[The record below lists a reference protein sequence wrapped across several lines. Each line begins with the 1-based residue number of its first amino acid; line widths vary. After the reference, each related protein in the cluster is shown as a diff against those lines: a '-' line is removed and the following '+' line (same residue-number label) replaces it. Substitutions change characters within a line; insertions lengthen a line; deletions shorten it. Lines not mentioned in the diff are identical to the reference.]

1 MLDKKTRA
9 LLLNKLRTLLLK
21 PSVQLLA
28 FLIAA
33 GFLGNYLSVPFGFG
47 VDFLFGSIAV
57 LIVVS
62 LYGIWWGTIASVIA
76 SSYTIVLWQHPFAL
90 IIFTCETL
98 FVGWKLRQGDRNL
111 LLSDMIF
118 WVLIGMPLV
127 WFFYG
132 KIFQVETITT
142 AIVLVKLP
150 VNGIFNALVA
160 SFILTYKPLYR
171 WANSSSIRTTV
182 FFEQILLNLLV
193 ACVLIPA
200 LMLMVADNR
209 IVMKHEQ
216 SELIAN
222 LETSAKS
229 LASDLLEWHQ
239 SGLEVLRQLAETS
252 SQTKI
257 VTSGQMQPS
266 LELAIKSLP
275 LFRKIYIINSDLEVM
290 ASAPFQ
296 NESSSNR
303 LDFTQLNIPREP
315 KIFVLPNQTAE
326 NSDTSQPRILQTLPI
341 IENYRW
347 LGNIVAELNID
358 FLEQLLQAET
368 NILPIESRL
377 LDQNQ
382 LAIASTYSELNSQQI
397 LNRRQ
402 NGEISY
408 LQANDRKKGVYHWLP
423 IMEKTPLIARW
434 KKSFYGQE
442 LLINEEIPL
451 TLVVEAP
458 AASYINYLQS
468 LYIKSLAIL
477 LLITLSTILIAK
489 FLSRL
494 LVKPILNLAKFTTNL
509 PDKLLRHET
518 IELPRSFVKEMN
530 TLVTNFEVMS
540 KTIEQNIQ
548 QIQQPNQELK
558 QPKEIAEAVKQTK
571 EQPIANIK
579 EQPVAN
585 ISDELKTAP
594 EIKTPPEI
602 APEVKAPPEP
612 PTEIIVT
619 SNIPTE
625 ITSPPEPPTEIVVNS
640 EIEAKSVPK
649 IIGYKGKRLKVLVVD
664 DVRISRL
671 FLRELL
677 EPLGFKVI
685 TAENGQQALEIAHQN
700 QLDIILTDL
709 FMPVRTG
716 FTLVAR
722 IRKMKGFEQIPIIAI
737 SASDFK
743 EVETQS
749 RAIGCNAFLTKPIDQ
764 EMLFDLLEKY
774 QNLKWIYDDSAS

>member
-1 MLDKKTRA
+1 MLNKKSRA

-76 SSYTIVLWQHPFAL
+76 SSYTIALWQHPFAL

-98 FVGWKLRQGDRNL
+98 FVAWRLRQGARNL

-118 WVLIGMPLV
+118 WLLIGMPLV

-132 KIFQVETITT
+132 KIFQVGTITA

-150 VNGIFNALVA
+150 VNGIFNAVVA

-171 WANSSSIRTTV
+171 WANSSSTRTTV

-193 ACVLIPA
+193 AFVLIPA
-200 LMLMVADNR
+200 LILMAVDNQ
-209 IVMKHEQ
+209 IVLKHEQ
-216 SELIAN
+216 SELRAN

-229 LASDLLEWHQ
+229 LASDLLQWHQ

-257 VTSGQMQPS
+257 VASGQIQPS

-275 LFRKIYIINSDLEVM
+275 LFRKIYIINSDLEVI
-290 ASAPFQ
+290 AAAPFQ

-303 LDFTQLNIPREP
+303 LNFTQLNIPREP
-315 KIFVLPNQTAE
+315 KIFVLPSQTEE
-326 NSDTSQPRILQTLPI
+326 NSDTSQPKILQTLPI
-341 IENYRW
+341 IQNYRW

-358 FLEQLLQAET
+358 FLEKLLQAET
-368 NILPIESRL
+368 HTLPLESTL

-382 LAIASTYSELNSQQI
+382 LAIASTDSELNSQQI

-402 NGEISY
+402 NGKISY
-408 LQANDRKKGVYHWLP
+408 LQPNDRKKGVYHWLP
-423 IMEKTPLIARW
+423 IMEKQPLIARW

-458 AASYINYLQS
+458 ASSYINYLQL

-477 LLITLSTILIAK
+477 LLITLSTIFIAK

-494 LVKPILNLAKFTTNL
+494 LVQPILNLAKFTTNL

-530 TLVTNFEVMS
+530 ILATNFEVMS

-558 QPKEIAEAVKQTK
+558 QPKEIAEAAKETQ
-571 EQPIANIK
+571 EQPI
-579 EQPVAN
+579 AN

-594 EIKTPPEI
+594 EITTALEI
-602 APEVKAPPEP
+602 APEVKAPPEA
-612 PTEIIVT
+612 PTEII
-619 SNIPTE
+619 
-625 ITSPPEPPTEIVVNS
+625 VNS

-677 EPLGFKVI
+677 EPLGFQVI

-709 FMPVRTG
+709 FMPIRTG

-764 EMLFDLLEKY
+764 EKLFNYLEKY
-774 QNLKWIYDDSAS
+774 QNLKWIYDDATS

>member
-1 MLDKKTRA
+1 MLNKKSRA
-9 LLLNKLRTLLLK
+9 LLLNNLRTLLLK

-33 GFLGNYLSVPFGFG
+33 GFVGNYLSVPFGFG

-98 FVGWKLRQGDRNL
+98 FVAWRLRQGDRNL

-171 WANSSSIRTTV
+171 WANSSSIRANV

-200 LMLMVADNR
+200 LMLMVVDNR

-216 SELIAN
+216 SDLIAN

-229 LASDLLEWHQ
+229 LASDILEWHQ

-257 VTSGQMQPS
+257 VASGQMQPS

-275 LFRKIYIINSDLEVM
+275 LFRKIYIINSDLEVI

-296 NESSSNR
+296 NESNPNR

-368 NILPIESRL
+368 NTLPLESRL

-382 LAIASTYSELNSQQI
+382 LAIASTYSDLNSQQI

-402 NGEISY
+402 NGEIRY
-408 LQANDRKKGVYHWLP
+408 LQPNERKNGVYHWLP
-423 IMEKTPLIARW
+423 IIERQPLIARW

-494 LVKPILNLAKFTTNL
+494 LVKPILNLAKFTTHL

-530 TLVTNFEVMS
+530 ILVNNFEVMS

-558 QPKEIAEAVKQTK
+558 QPQEIAEAAKQA
-571 EQPIANIK
+571 Q

-594 EIKTPPEI
+594 EITSPPEI

-619 SNIPTE
+619 SDTPTE
-625 ITSPPEPPTEIVVNS
+625 ITTPAEIPTEIVVNS

-649 IIGYKGKRLKVLVVD
+649 IIGYQGKRLKVLVVD

-677 EPLGFKVI
+677 EPLGFQVI

-709 FMPVRTG
+709 FMPIRTG

-764 EMLFDLLEKY
+764 EKLFNYLEKY
-774 QNLKWIYDDSAS
+774 QNLKWIYDDSTS